1 MMHSHRTHLWLP
13 ECIAAQIN
21 DAAKLFVDCH
31 HCWGLHEC
39 WGVSEIPENA
49 CI

>member
-21 DAAKLFVDCH
+21 DAAAIMQLF
-31 HCWGLHEC
+31 
-39 WGVSEIPENA
+39 
-49 CI
+49 